1 MRRCTRITVAFDGD
15 PDETRAALEALAGF
29 VLAESGHGAAR
40 ALAADLE
47 DAQLDALPPWYCA
60 SCGAEHDGATPAL
73 HRTTLRATH
82 DGAEL
87 VVAVYGCGR
96 YSIGTLHRAAAS
108 VARELTA
115 SLREGA

>member
-1 MRRCTRITVAFDGD
+1 MAALITVPFDGT
-15 PDETRAALEALAGF
+15 PEEAA
-29 VLAESGHGAAR
+29 AA
-40 ALAADLE
+40 
-47 DAQLDALPPWYCA
+47 
-60 SCGAEHDGATPAL
+60 
-73 HRTTLRATH
+73 
-82 DGAEL
+82 L

>member
-1 MRRCTRITVAFDGD
+1 MAALITVPFDGT
-15 PDETRAALEALAGF
+15 PEEAAAALRHAGDF
-29 VLAESGHGAAR
+29 ILAESGNGLARELASAFDGATVDVPR
-40 ALAADLE
+40 
-47 DAQLDALPPWYCA
+47 PWYCA
-60 SCGAEHDGATPAL
+60 SCATEHDGATPAL
-73 HRTTLRATH
+73 HHATARAAH

-108 VARELTA
+108 IARELTA

>member
-1 MRRCTRITVAFDGD
+1 MAALITVPFDGT
-15 PDETRAALEALAGF
+15 PEEAAAALRHAGDF
-29 VLAESGHGAAR
+29 ILAESGNGLARELASAFDGATVDVPR
-40 ALAADLE
+40 
-47 DAQLDALPPWYCA
+47 PWYCA
-60 SCGAEHDGATPAL
+60 SCGTE
-73 HRTTLRATH
+73 H

-108 VARELTA
+108 IARELTA